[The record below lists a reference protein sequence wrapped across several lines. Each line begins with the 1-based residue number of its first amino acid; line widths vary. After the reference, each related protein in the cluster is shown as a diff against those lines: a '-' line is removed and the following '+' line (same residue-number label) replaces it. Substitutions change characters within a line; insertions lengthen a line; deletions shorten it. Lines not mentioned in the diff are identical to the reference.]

1 MAERR
6 SQAPDTISW
15 FGPHQ
20 DSGWDATEVA
30 GSSGDPHFFD
40 RRAVAGSSTFQRML
54 RAFLAARTA
63 LGLALVAALL
73 LGHVLGS
80 DVSMSL
86 LRLCAVYALAAVLA
100 WWLIG
105 WRAQPLP
112 RQLASPVHLLWWSSV
127 GLDLIS
133 FGALNMLD
141 GGAGVGFSALFIM
154 PVLMA
159 GVLSPRRMA
168 LATAAAASLL
178 LLGHGGWRLWEG
190 QDNGIRFSQLGLVS
204 CGLFV
209 IGILASELAGRL
221 AREERTA
228 RGSLEFA
235 RQQAELNRLVIDEMQ
250 EGVLVVDRRGRVR
263 AANPAAQALLAHGQ
277 HSPAAP
283 FQLRS
288 VPAWSGL
295 VAAVEEAFTRGGW
308 PEGGQDVTLTFDG
321 GGPRS
326 LRVRMRFTRRRE
338 SSTEEDLCVLLIE
351 DNRKV
356 LARNRQ
362 EKLAAM
368 GRVSAGIAHEIRN
381 PLAAI
386 DQANALLSEDLPDPR
401 AQQLTR
407 MVASNVQRL
416 KRIVDDVME
425 VAPGVAPSPVA
436 FDAASVVRGCCEDWA
451 STNHL
456 PMGGSSPLKL
466 DLPSQPVIVLF
477 EPEHLRRVL
486 VNLLDNGL
494 RHAPAGADT
503 VRVRLDAHPG
513 DGDRPVLLSVFS
525 LGEPIP
531 ADIERHLFEPF
542 FSTRSRGSGLGL
554 YICRELCERYG
565 ARIDYRSHRG
575 GERGGNEFRVQL
587 RRPSA
592 DDGPIPSDL
601 FSLPA

>member
-1 MAERR
+1 MADR
-6 SQAPDTISW
+6 SLAPDTISW

-20 DSGWDATEVA
+20 DSGWDGTEA
-30 GSSGDPHFFD
+30 QGSGADPHFFD
-40 RRAVAGSSTFQRML
+40 RRAATGSTTFQRML
-54 RAFLAARTA
+54 RAFLGARAA

-73 LGHVLGS
+73 LGQVLGS
-80 DVSMSL
+80 VMP
-86 LRLCAVYALAAVLA
+86 LRLLGLCVAYALVAVFT
-100 WWLIG
+100 WWWVG
-105 WRAQPLP
+105 FRAQPVP

-133 FGALNMLD
+133 FGLLNVLD
-141 GGAGVGFSALFIM
+141 ASAGVGFSALFIL

-159 GVLSPRRMA
+159 GVLSPRRMT
-168 LATAAAASLL
+168 LATAAAASLM
-178 LLGHGGWRLWEG
+178 LLGHAGWRVWAG
-190 QDNGIRFSQLGLVS
+190 QESGIRFSQLGLVS
-204 CGLFV
+204 CGFFV
-209 IGILASELAGRL
+209 IALLASELAGRL
-221 AREERTA
+221 AREERAA

-277 HSPAAP
+277 HAPAAP

-295 VAAVEEAFTRGGW
+295 VAAVEEAFSRGGW
-308 PEGGQDVTLTFDG
+308 PEGGQDVTLTFEG

-338 SSTEEDLCVLLIE
+338 SSAEEDLCVLLLE

-356 LARNRQ
+356 MARNRQ

-386 DQANALLSEDLPDPR
+386 DQANALLAEDLPDPR
-401 AQQLTR
+401 SQQLTR

-425 VAPGVAPSPVA
+425 VAPGVAPEPVA
-436 FDAASVVRGCCEDWA
+436 FDAASLVRTCCEDWI
-451 STNHL
+451 STNQL
-456 PMGGSSPLKL
+456 PMGSMSPMKL
-466 DLPSQPVIVLF
+466 DLPSQPVMVLF

-486 VNLLDNGL
+486 VNLLDNAL
-494 RHAPAGADT
+494 RHAPPGADT

-513 DGDRPVLLSVFS
+513 HEERPVLLSVFS

-565 ARIDYRSHRG
+565 ARIDYRSHRS

-587 RRPSA
+587 RRPSVA
-592 DDGPIPSDL
+592 EGAGPADL
-601 FSLPA
+601 FSTPA

>member
-6 SQAPDTISW
+6 SQAPDTVSW

-20 DSGWDATEVA
+20 DSGWDAGIEA
-30 GSSGDPHFFD
+30 SDGDPHFFD
-40 RRAVAGSSTFQRML
+40 RRAAAGSTTFQRML
-54 RAFLAARTA
+54 RAFLGARAA

-73 LGHVLGS
+73 LGHVLGTEAS
-80 DVSMSL
+80 KPVL
-86 LRLCAVYALAAVLA
+86 TLCAAYALVAVLT

-105 WRAQPLP
+105 FRARPRP

-127 GLDLIS
+127 GLDLLS
-133 FGALNMLD
+133 FGLLNALDAN
-141 GGAGVGFSALFIM
+141 AGVGFSALFIM

-178 LLGHGGWRLWEG
+178 LLGHAGWLVWAG
-190 QDNGIRFSQLGLVS
+190 HDSGIRFSQLGLVS
-204 CGLFV
+204 SGFFV
-209 IGILASELAGRL
+209 IGLLASELAGRL
-221 AREERTA
+221 AREERAA

-277 HSPAAP
+277 HAPAAP

-295 VAAVEEAFTRGGW
+295 VVAVEEAFSRGGW
-308 PEGGQDVTLTFDG
+308 PEGGQDVTLAFDG
-321 GGPRS
+321 SPRS

-338 SSTEEDLCVLLIE
+338 SSAEEDLCVLLLE

-401 AQQLTR
+401 SQQLTR

-425 VAPGVAPSPVA
+425 VAPGLVPAPVA
-436 FDAASVVRGCCEDWA
+436 FDAASLVRACCEDWA
-451 STNHL
+451 RTNQL
-456 PMGGSSPLKL
+456 PMGTDGPLKM
-466 DLPSQPVIVLF
+466 DLPSQPVMVLF

-486 VNLLDNGL
+486 VNLLDNAL
-494 RHAPAGADT
+494 RHAPPGVDT

-513 DGDRPVLLSVFS
+513 DGERPVLLSVFS

-531 ADIERHLFEPF
+531 AEIERHLFEPF

-554 YICRELCERYG
+554 YICRELCEHYG

-587 RRPSA
+587 RRPDA
-592 DDGPIPSDL
+592 AEGALPADL
-601 FSLPA
+601 FSSPA